1 VDRQTRDEFERYC
14 ALAEIEEDPEK
25 FAEVCRNIIRLLEGK
40 QALLYRGYP
49 VGRIE
54 YPAPSN
60 GVEEH
65 EWHTPCINSNV
76 VGSKLLAKISS
87 VLRDGFFVPS
97 SKP

>member
-1 VDRQTRDEFERYC
+1 VDCQTRNEFEHYC
-14 ALAEIEEDPEK
+14 ALAEIEEDSEK

-40 QALLYRGYP
+40 QSLLCRGRP
-49 VGRIE
+49 LGRIE

-65 EWHTPCINSNV
+65 ERHTPCSSSNI
-76 VGSKLLAKISS
+76 VGHKLLAKISS
-87 VLRDGFFVPS
+87 VFRDGSFGPS